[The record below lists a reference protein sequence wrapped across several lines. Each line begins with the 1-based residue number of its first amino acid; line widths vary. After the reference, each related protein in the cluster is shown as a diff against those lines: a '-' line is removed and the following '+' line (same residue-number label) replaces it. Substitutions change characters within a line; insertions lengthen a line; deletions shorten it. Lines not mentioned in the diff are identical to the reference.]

1 VTCVVV
7 LESVFLQIL
16 TAAVFF
22 LFKKKLRADESQG
35 VLAVIQCRI
44 FCLPVCY

>member
-16 TAAVFF
+16 TAVV
-22 LFKKKLRADESQG
+22 SYCYS
-35 VLAVIQCRI
+35 VLSVYLNKSCR
-44 FCLPVCY
+44 L